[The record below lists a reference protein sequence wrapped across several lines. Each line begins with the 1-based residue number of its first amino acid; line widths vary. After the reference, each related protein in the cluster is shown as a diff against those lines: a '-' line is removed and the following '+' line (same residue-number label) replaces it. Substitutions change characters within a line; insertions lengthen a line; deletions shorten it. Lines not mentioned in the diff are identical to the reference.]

1 MNFTKLYS
9 DSVADARAIAD
20 EVENYGH
27 ADPMRLIEERA
38 YDRGVETYFAT
49 AFEIVDAMRGD
60 GNLFDE
66 AEYQA
71 KEMIDARDLDTTFSD
86 WVHEVAYH
94 GYRLLLI
101 EQISRMGVEL

>member
-1 MNFTKLYS
+1 MNFTKLYNDAL
-9 DSVADARAIAD
+9 DSAREIAD
-20 EVENYGH
+20 ELENYGH

-38 YDRGVETYFAT
+38 YARGVVTYFAN
-49 AFEIVDAMRGD
+49 AFEIVDALRGD

-71 KEMIDARDLDTTFSD
+71 KERIDERDLDVNFSD
-86 WVHEVAYH
+86 WVHEVASQ
-94 GYRLLLI
+94 GYRLLMI

>member
-1 MNFTKLYS
+1 MSFIKLYNDAL
-9 DSVADARAIAD
+9 DSAREIAD

-38 YDRGVETYFAT
+38 YTRGVETYFAT
-49 AFEIVDAMRGD
+49 AFEIVDALRGD
-60 GNLFDE
+60 GQLFDE

-71 KEMIDARDLDTTFSD
+71 KEMIDARCLDTTFSD

-94 GYRLLLI
+94 GYRLLMI
-101 EQISRMGVEL
+101 EQIERMGVEL

>member
-1 MNFTKLYS
+1 
-9 DSVADARAIAD
+9 
-20 EVENYGH
+20 
-27 ADPMRLIEERA
+27 MRLIEERA
-38 YDRGVETYFAT
+38 YALGVETYFAT
-49 AFEIVDAMRGD
+49 AFEMVDALRGD
-60 GNLFDE
+60 GHLFDE